1 MDCPV
6 CQKVNTDTALTC
18 DCGHKFAESTTTLDA
33 TRIEPAH
40 RTTFFKL
47 IMGLLG
53 LGAVGMGWLGVQTG
67 EPEFLVKASV
77 LALGVVASWY
87 GNWIGP
93 LCIIGLYLYH
103 GIVLAQEGKLGLAEI
118 VGILIG
124 ILLVVVAT
132 WKVWKPSYTVTT
144 TVGDGPMR
152 ATPKNTSDWTWV
164 LWVGALIG
172 VVAGLGWCASST
184 TTPSRPAAAQ
194 VSTATEAPRPAYTP
208 PPWSPYKFD
217 RVVFDLPRG
226 YKLQDVQPEPIKD
239 SGFMT
244 HYLRMDRE
252 QDFFMVEKVTF
263 FNSKRDPSEET
274 VRDLKAWRDHRP
286 CQAKTWSTGFPFKKA
301 GGQQSYIKIMYFL
314 LHCGDMD
321 PADTTRFLGSLRFE

>member
-144 TVGDGPMR
+144 TVGDGPSR
-152 ATPKNTSDWTWV
+152 ATPKNTSDWT
-164 LWVGALIG
+164 
-172 VVAGLGWCASST
+172 
-184 TTPSRPAAAQ
+184 
-194 VSTATEAPRPAYTP
+194 
-208 PPWSPYKFD
+208 
-217 RVVFDLPRG
+217 
-226 YKLQDVQPEPIKD
+226 
-239 SGFMT
+239 
-244 HYLRMDRE
+244 
-252 QDFFMVEKVTF
+252 
-263 FNSKRDPSEET
+263 
-274 VRDLKAWRDHRP
+274 
-286 CQAKTWSTGFPFKKA
+286 
-301 GGQQSYIKIMYFL
+301 
-314 LHCGDMD
+314 
-321 PADTTRFLGSLRFE
+321 